1 MSDALVVRTPPHTE
15 IGNPIRE
22 VRTGMA
28 IAIAFFVVFLGW
40 AALVPLDAGVNAAGQ
55 IAVLGNRQT
64 VQHKDGGIVTA
75 IHVREGQHVKAG
87 DVLIELSAPEL
98 KASERALTSDY
109 LTLLAQRARLLAER
123 EGQHDFTPPAEF
135 ATLSPEDRVIADQV
149 MQLQRSEMH
158 ARSGAVSA
166 QQSVLGQR
174 ASQLVEQQGGYT
186 RQRASLI
193 EQQRLIG
200 EELDGLKSIA
210 AKGFA
215 SMNRVRELER
225 QEAELKGQQASME
238 AEYARAGEG
247 VGETKM
253 QSLSVSRDRLEQVES
268 DLKDTQSKLS
278 ETLPKLVATREQ
290 LEHSLVRAPVTGQ
303 VVGLDI
309 FTIGGVVAP
318 GQKLMDIVP
327 DGREL
332 VIQAQLK
339 PTDADDAYRGQ
350 KAQIR
355 FLSIHNRSVPLFTG
369 TVRTVSADS
378 FTDEKTGRSYFKTE
392 IVVPEAELNRVR
404 SVMGNGELRPGLPVE
419 AVLKVRKRTALQY
432 LLEPLTGALWR
443 SGHEE

>member
-1 MSDALVVRTPPHTE
+1 VSNALVVRTPPHSE
-15 IGNPIRE
+15 IGNPVRE
-22 VRTGMA
+22 VRTGIA
-28 IAIAFFVVFLGW
+28 IAAAFFVVFLGW
-40 AALVPLDAGVNAAGQ
+40 AALVPLDAGVNAAGT
-55 IAVLGNRQT
+55 IAVSGNRQT
-64 VQHKDGGIVTA
+64 VQHKDGGVITA

-98 KASERALTSDY
+98 RASELALTSDY
-109 LTLLAQRARLLAER
+109 LTLLAQRARRMAER
-123 EGQHDFTPPAEF
+123 AGQREFAPPPEF
-135 ATLSPEDRVIADQV
+135 ATLSAEDRPIAEQV
-149 MQLQRSEMH
+149 MQLQRSEMR

-174 ASQLVEQQGGYT
+174 ASQLVKQQGGYT
-186 RQRASLI
+186 RQRDSLI

-200 EELDGLKSIA
+200 EELDGLRTIA

-247 VGETKM
+247 IGETRM

-268 DLKDTQSKLS
+268 DLKDTQSKIS
-278 ETLPKLVATREQ
+278 EVLPKLVATREQ
-290 LEHSLVRAPVTGQ
+290 LEHSLVRSPATGQ
-303 VVGLDI
+303 IVGLDV
-309 FTIGGVVAP
+309 FTVGGVVAP
-318 GQKLMDIVP
+318 GQKLMDVVP

-332 VIQAQLK
+332 IIQAQLK
-339 PTDADDAYRGQ
+339 PTDADDAYPGQ
-350 KAQIR
+350 KAQVR
-355 FLSIHNRSVPLFTG
+355 FLSIHNRSLPLFTG

-378 FTDEKTGRSYFKTE
+378 FTDEKTGRSYFRTE
-392 IVVPEAELNRVR
+392 IIVPEAELNRVR
-404 SVMGNGELRPGLPVE
+404 SVLGNGELRPGLPVE
-419 AVLKVRKRTALQY
+419 TVLKVRRRTALQY

>member
-1 MSDALVVRTPPHTE
+1 
-15 IGNPIRE
+15 
-22 VRTGMA
+22 MA
-28 IAIAFFVVFLGW
+28 IAAAFFVVFLGW
-40 AALVPLDAGVNAAGQ
+40 AALVPLDAGVNAAGT
-55 IAVLGNRQT
+55 IAISGNRQT
-64 VQHKDGGIVTA
+64 VQHKDGGVITA

-98 KASERALTSDY
+98 RASERALTSDY
-109 LTLLAQRARLLAER
+109 LTLLAQRARLMAER
-123 EGQHDFTPPAEF
+123 AGQRDFAPPPEF
-135 ATLSPEDRVIADQV
+135 ASLSAEDRPIAEQV

-158 ARSGAVSA
+158 ARGGAVSA

-174 ASQLVEQQGGYT
+174 ASQLVQQQGGYT
-186 RQRASLI
+186 RQRDSLI

-200 EELDGLKSIA
+200 EELDGLKKIA
-210 AKGFA
+210 EKGFA

-247 VGETKM
+247 IGETRM
-253 QSLSVSRDRLEQVES
+253 QSLTVSRERLEQVES
-268 DLKDTQSKLS
+268 DLKDTQSKIS
-278 ETLPKLVATREQ
+278 EVLPKLIATREQ
-290 LEHSLVRAPVTGQ
+290 LEHSLVRAPATGQ
-303 VVGLDI
+303 VVGLDV
-309 FTIGGVVAP
+309 FTVGGVVAP

-332 VIQAQLK
+332 IIQAQLK
-339 PTDADDAYRGQ
+339 PTDADDAYPGQ

-355 FLSIHNRSVPLFTG
+355 FLSIHNRSLPLFTG

-378 FTDEKTGRSYFKTE
+378 FTDEKTGRSYFRTE
-392 IVVPEAELNRVR
+392 IIVPEAELNRVR
-404 SVMGNGELRPGLPVE
+404 SVMGNGELRPGLPIE
-419 AVLKVRKRTALQY
+419 AVLKVRRRTALQY

>member
-1 MSDALVVRTPPHTE
+1 VSDALVVRTPPHTE

-28 IAIAFFVVFLGW
+28 IAIAFFVIFLGW

-75 IHVREGQHVKAG
+75 LHVREGQHVKAG

-123 EGQHDFTPPAEF
+123 EGQHDFAAPPEF
-135 ATLSPEDRVIADQV
+135 ATLSPEDRMIADQV

>member
-1 MSDALVVRTPPHTE
+1 VSDALVVRTPAHSE
-15 IGNPIRE
+15 VGNPIRE

-40 AALVPLDAGVNAAGQ
+40 SALVPLDAGVNAAGQ
-55 IAVLGNRQT
+55 VAVLGNRQT

-123 EGQHDFTPPAEF
+123 SGQHDFAPPAEF
-135 ATLSPEDRVIADQV
+135 ATLSPDDRIIADQV

-174 ASQLVEQQGGYT
+174 ASQLVEQQSGYT
-186 RQRASLI
+186 QQRASLI

-200 EELDGLKSIA
+200 EELDGLKKIA
-210 AKGFA
+210 EKGFA

-247 VGETKM
+247 IGETKM

-303 VVGLDI
+303 VVGLDV

-339 PTDADDAYRGQ
+339 PTDADDAYPGQ
-350 KAQIR
+350 KAQVR
-355 FLSIHNRSVPLFTG
+355 FLSIHNRSLPLLTG

-392 IVVPEAELNRVR
+392 IVVPEPELNRVR
-404 SVMGNGELRPGLPVE
+404 SVLGNGELRPGLPVD
-419 AVLKVRKRTALQY
+419 AVLKVRKRTALEY